1 MTSFGTLEILSIV
14 LFALVVAVLSALA
27 TSLVWRWL
35 IRNDR
40 VKYKSKDDIDRIE
53 NQKRH
58 ISNLRDIKRMVNTI
72 DLVCDILHDEHTVLQ
87 DTYSYLKLMMKPG
100 YNFSEHELDYLRQE
114 TNRKSKMLQKMISF
128 SIETLQYERQ
138 MDVPREDFIAINQFC
153 EDIFVT
159 CERYLKNDKIDLSIE
174 TPLSD
179 AYTVCTNMNYLHKL
193 IKHLLI
199 CSMDYTTEGFIKL
212 KLDEDKKHNRLCF
225 VLSDTGPGI
234 PKDIVNHVFD
244 KLPNDSNIKN
254 RITCVR
260 LRICYAIVHL
270 LGGYIY
276 VDQNYTNGT
285 SIVFAIK
292 K

>member
-100 YNFSEHELDYLRQE
+100 YKLSEHELDYLRQE

-138 MDVPREDFIAINQFC
+138 MDVPREDFIAI
-153 EDIFVT
+153 
-159 CERYLKNDKIDLSIE
+159 
-174 TPLSD
+174 
-179 AYTVCTNMNYLHKL
+179 
-193 IKHLLI
+193 
-199 CSMDYTTEGFIKL
+199 
-212 KLDEDKKHNRLCF
+212 
-225 VLSDTGPGI
+225 
-234 PKDIVNHVFD
+234 
-244 KLPNDSNIKN
+244 
-254 RITCVR
+254 
-260 LRICYAIVHL
+260 VHL